1 MHMTHSVS
9 ENSPT
14 SMKAVVQ
21 EYGEIFSYEFWTM
34 KEFQA
39 KLTVQEGFKRRFCH
53 PKPARPP
60 DPIIR

>member
-1 MHMTHSVS
+1 MVHSVS

-14 SMKAVVQ
+14 SMKVVLQ

-39 KLTVQEGFKRRFCH
+39 KLTVQEGFK
-53 PKPARPP
+53 
-60 DPIIR
+60 